1 MPDATAYTQALP
13 VLQALRAA
21 GVKVQMHGATA
32 DGQGSMKSQFKRAD
46 ASGAAYALIFG
57 ADELARGEVTVK
69 ALRDGSG
76 VQRSQPLADVAS
88 WAHTLQSRTYE
99 FSAMANH
106 LDLEEQEQLDQL
118 KHFWA
123 QWGNL
128 ITGVLVV
135 ILAAFAG
142 WNFYQKWQRD
152 QAAQASAMFDSVLDA
167 TRAKDT
173 AKLDRALADMK
184 DKFGGTTYAQQ
195 AALLA
200 AKTYYEAGKVDPA
213 RAALQWVAEKSSDEG
228 YQALAKLRLAG
239 LLAEAKSYDEAL
251 AQLAGSFR
259 PVSRGWWPTARA
271 TCCRCKAR
279 RTPPATNT

>member
-1 MPDATAYTQALP
+1 
-13 VLQALRAA
+13 
-21 GVKVQMHGATA
+21 
-32 DGQGSMKSQFKRAD
+32 
-46 ASGAAYALIFG
+46 
-57 ADELARGEVTVK
+57 
-69 ALRDGSG
+69 
-76 VQRSQPLADVAS
+76 
-88 WAHTLQSRTYE
+88 
-99 FSAMANH
+99 MANH

-184 DKFGGTTYAQQ
+184 DKFGGTTFAQQ

-213 RAALQWVAEKSSDEG
+213 KAALQWVAEKSSDEG

-251 AQLAGSFR
+251 ALLAGSFPAGFEGLVADR
-259 PVSRGWWPTARA
+259 KGDVLSLQGKKDAARDEYLKAYKAMGERNEYRALVEFKLNSLGVNPKDAVKTTPAAAA
-271 TCCRCKAR
+271 TDK
-279 RTPPATNT
+279 TPAAAPAAAASTESKK